1 MVKDK
6 SHKLFQTLRRKHCL
20 EILRYIMK
28 ENPVRYGVLKQ
39 KFELSDST
47 LSRILGECS
56 ELLLV
61 EKAFINVNKRQK
73 EAYII
78 TDNGKNVLNNFN
90 NILVDINS
98 WVPKA

>member
-1 MVKDK
+1 
-6 SHKLFQTLRRKHCL
+6 
-20 EILRYIMK
+20 MK

-90 NILVDINS
+90 DILVDINS